1 MKVTR
6 ILLAVSLCV
15 LSASAVSGMRGR
27 AADAIDHRIVAT
39 MRTGTMEKE
48 LNEGAAAGFRFQ
60 AVMGGETAM
69 GGKEVVAVMSRPTG
83 GYAARFQY
91 KLLATNKTGTMQKEV
106 QDAAEMGYEYRG
118 QTVFESAF
126 GGKEVV
132 VILERDKESRTA
144 ASYTYKLLAT
154 TKTSTMEKEL
164 KAIGEQGY
172 EVVGMTVGQTA
183 MGGKE
188 LVTITRKRISQ

>member
-1 MKVTR
+1 MKPIR
-6 ILLAVSLCV
+6 LLFALTLAIV
-15 LSASAVSGMRGR
+15 SASAVSGMKART
-27 AADAIDHRIVAT
+27 ADVIEHRIVAT
-39 MRTGTMEKE
+39 MRTSTMEKE
-48 LNEGAAAGFRFQ
+48 LNQAAAAGFRFT

-69 GGKEVVAVMSRPTG
+69 GGKEVVAVVSRPPG
-83 GYAARFQY
+83 GGGSRFEY

-106 QDAAEMGYEYRG
+106 QAASELGYEYRG

-132 VILERDKESRTA
+132 VILERDKESRT
-144 ASYTYKLLAT
+144 SGGYTYKLLAT

-164 KAIGEQGY
+164 QQMGAQGY

-188 LVTITRKRISQ
+188 LVTITRKKQ

>member
-1 MKVTR
+1 M
-6 ILLAVSLCV
+6 LLALGLAV
-15 LSASAVSGMRGR
+15 ASAPVVSGMKAR
-27 AADAIDHRIVAT
+27 AVDTIDYRVVAT
-39 MRTGTMEKE
+39 LKTSTMEKE

-60 AVMGGETAM
+60 AVMGGETAL
-69 GGKEVVAVMSRPTG
+69 GGKEVVAIMSRPTG
-83 GYAARFQY
+83 GGGSRYEY

-106 QDAAEMGYEYRG
+106 SAASELGYEYRG

-132 VILERDKESRTA
+132 CILEKDKEGKSGGSVYR
-144 ASYTYKLLAT
+144 LLST

-164 KAIGEQGY
+164 KEVGDAGF
-172 EVVGMTVGQTA
+172 EVVGMTIGQTA

-188 LVTITRKRISQ
+188 LVTIARKRK

>member
-6 ILLAVSLCV
+6 ILLAVSLSV
-15 LSASAVSGMRGR
+15 MSASAVSGMRSR
-27 AADAIDHRIVAT
+27 AVDAIDHRIVAT

-48 LNEGAAAGFRFQ
+48 LNQGAAAGYRFQ
-60 AVMGGETAM
+60 AVMGGETAL

-83 GYAARFQY
+83 GSASRYEY

-118 QTVFESAF
+118 QTVFESTF

-144 ASYTYKLLAT
+144 ATYIYKLLAT

-164 KAIGEQGY
+164 KEIGDQGY

-188 LVTITRKRISQ
+188 LVTITRKKK

>member
-6 ILLAVSLCV
+6 ILLAVSLSV
-15 LSASAVSGMRGR
+15 MSASAVSGMRSR
-27 AADAIDHRIVAT
+27 AGDAIDHRIVAT

-48 LNEGAAAGFRFQ
+48 LNQGAAAGFRFQ
-60 AVMGGETAM
+60 AVMGGETAL

-83 GYAARFQY
+83 GGGSRYEY
-91 KLLATNKTGTMQKEV
+91 KLLATNKTGTMQSEV
-106 QDAAEMGYEYRG
+106 QAAAELGYEYRG
-118 QTVFESAF
+118 QTVFESSF

-144 ASYTYKLLAT
+144 ATYIYKLLAT

-164 KAIGEQGY
+164 KEIGDQGY

-188 LVTITRKRISQ
+188 LVTITRKKK

>member
-6 ILLAVSLCV
+6 ILLAVSLSV
-15 LSASAVSGMRGR
+15 MSASAVSGMRSR
-27 AADAIDHRIVAT
+27 AVDAIDHRIVAT

-48 LNEGAAAGFRFQ
+48 LNQGAAAGYRFQ
-60 AVMGGETAM
+60 AVMGGETAL

-83 GYAARFQY
+83 GNASRYEY

-118 QTVFESAF
+118 QTVFESSF

-144 ASYTYKLLAT
+144 ATYIYKLLAT

-164 KAIGEQGY
+164 KEIGDQGY

-188 LVTITRKRISQ
+188 LVTITRKKK